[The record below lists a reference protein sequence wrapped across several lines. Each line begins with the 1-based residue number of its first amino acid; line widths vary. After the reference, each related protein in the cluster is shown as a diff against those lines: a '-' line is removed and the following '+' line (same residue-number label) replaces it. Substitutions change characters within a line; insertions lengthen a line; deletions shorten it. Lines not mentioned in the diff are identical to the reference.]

1 VLTWLNKKL
10 ITNQITFL
18 NADGLIDEKK
28 YDMKY
33 LISKLLLIL
42 QTIKREIMVGTGLL
56 ILNLQA
62 LAQEEGGDG
71 GGDMDVDLNVDDGGG
86 GAWFYNWWIW
96 VGLALFVIII
106 IAIVSAGRR
115 R

>member
-1 VLTWLNKKL
+1 L

-18 NADGLIDEKK
+18 KVDGLIDGKK

-62 LAQEEGGDG
+62 FAQEEGGDG
-71 GGDMDVDLNVDDGGG
+71 GGDLDVDLNVDDGGGG

-115 R
+115 K